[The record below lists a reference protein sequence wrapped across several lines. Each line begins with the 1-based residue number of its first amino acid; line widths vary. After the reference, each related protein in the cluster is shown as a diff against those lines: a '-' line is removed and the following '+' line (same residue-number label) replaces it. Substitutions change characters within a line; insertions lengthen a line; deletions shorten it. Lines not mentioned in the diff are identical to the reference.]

1 MQMTHRYRTGALLG
15 VLVALVLAA
24 CGDNSQQQTP
34 PPQAAAPAA
43 QPAAP
48 ANEFT
53 VQVNSAPLFESQGN
67 WSDGYKKATGHGNGV
82 VVGPGT
88 EAPNVFAQNFTAKG
102 GEKFKVVAK
111 ASSVDKPA
119 AMGRIQINWI
129 TADGKFI
136 GVASKAFEVTS
147 QEQTFEEAIVAPEN
161 AATGILYVVGN
172 GADDVVRY
180 TEMRL
185 LGTSAHGAA
194 N

>member
-1 MQMTHRYRTGALLG
+1 MGIRYQKKLL
-15 VLVALVLAA
+15 VHPEFSQPLVVRAA
-24 CGDNSQQQTP
+24 GKV
-34 PPQAAAPAA
+34 AANARY
-43 QPAAP
+43 
-48 ANEFT
+48 
-53 VQVNSAPLFESQGN
+53 QV
-67 WSDGYKKATGHGNGV
+67 Y
-82 VVGPGT
+82 
-88 EAPNVFAQNFTAKG
+88 FTAKG